1 LELEKL
7 VARYPN
13 VFHMAERGTWPSIR
27 ERGLF
32 SASGVLDI
40 FKMAGP
46 PRFAIESEHRPEKI
60 AVGDGAQGIVL
71 RDQKPMEAGR
81 LSKALLGDVTTRQWY
96 ETINSKVFFWAE
108 EKRLLGLLNARA
120 YRNLEHD
127 VLTLDTASLLA
138 EYHESTWLCHMN
150 SGNTFPV
157 PHPRDLSAFKRIP
170 DYPTKANG
178 NPEKEVVELVIDY
191 HVPNI
196 AQHVVAVRRMKGA
209 AVLSDIPL
217 Q

>member
-1 LELEKL
+1 MELKKL
-7 VARYPN
+7 VARYPR

-32 SASGVLDI
+32 SASGVLDV
-40 FKMAGP
+40 FHVAGP
-46 PRFAIESEHRPEKI
+46 PRFAIESEHRPEKV
-60 AVGDGAQGIVL
+60 AVGEGPEKIVL

-81 LSKALLGDVTTRQWY
+81 LSKALLGDLTTRQWY

-127 VLTLDTASLLA
+127 VLTLDTASLLD
-138 EYHESTWLCHMN
+138 EYHQQTWLCHMN

-157 PHPRDLSAFKRIP
+157 PHPRDLSVFQRIP
-170 DYPTKANG
+170 QYPVKASG
-178 NPEKEVVELVIDY
+178 LPVKEVVELVIDY

-196 AQHVVAVRRMKGA
+196 ANHVVAVRRMKGA
-209 AVLSDIPL
+209 TVLEQLPMV
-217 Q
+217 